1 MFRISARES
10 HAWRDVAQNIGKLS
24 LAGLFLTG
32 TFLLAHAYADS
43 PREAAFNSSAS
54 SHALVAPSHHPGRA
68 NPLPSFNQI

>member
-1 MFRISARES
+1 MFRISARET

-43 PREAAFNSSAS
+43 PREAAFTNPANSRAAMAS
-54 SHALVAPSHHPGRA
+54 NLRPGRT
-68 NPLPSFNQI
+68 NPLLKLNQI